1 MTGAKKVKK
10 QKTERKTTGGKQDLL
25 RRLPKVD
32 ELLKTLTVVGLLKKY
47 PRSVVVNAVRE
58 AIDNAREQVSQAGS
72 PDKAVEAIVAP
83 GALAAQAGRIADR
96 VMKPSLRRV
105 INATGVVVHT
115 NLGRSILP
123 DAASEAVRRVAG
135 SYSNT
140 EFDVAAGKRGSRH
153 DHVESLL
160 TKLTGA
166 EAAVA
171 VNNNAAAVLLA
182 LSALA
187 KGKEVIVSRGQLV
200 EIGGSF
206 RIPDVMR
213 QSGARLVEVGST
225 NKTHAN
231 DYRAA
236 ITPKTGVLMR
246 AHPSNFQVVGFSAE
260 VPLTEIVGIARE
272 NGLMVIDDLGSGV
285 MVDVAKAGLPHEPT
299 VNESVAADVDVVTF
313 SGDKLLGGPQAG
325 IAIGTKAAIEKMKK
339 HPLARAVRID
349 KMTLAA
355 LEATLKLYF
364 DESRAIKEIPTLAAL
379 YAKPADLKK
388 RADSLA
394 REINKHAGSAVAAES
409 VKDVSKAGGGALPL
423 AELPTAA
430 VRLTADK
437 LSVNK
442 LETALRRHEPPVIG
456 RIKDGALLLD
466 LRTILS
472 SDEKDII
479 AAVASVHRLK

>member
-1 MTGAKKVKK
+1 MSKK
-10 QKTERKTTGGKQDLL
+10 QIGGKRTRQKQDLL

-32 ELLKTLTVVGLLKKY
+32 ELLKTQAVAALLKKY
-47 PRSVVVNAVRE
+47 PRTIVVDAVRE
-58 AIDNAREQVSQAGS
+58 AIDKARDQMSQAEAT
-72 PDKAVEAIVAP
+72 DKATEAAISLK
-83 GALAAQAGRIADR
+83 ALAAEAGRIADR
-96 VMKPSLRRV
+96 VMKPSLRSV

-123 DAASEAVRRVAG
+123 DVAIEAIKRVAG
-135 SYSNT
+135 AYSNT

-153 DHVESLL
+153 DHVENLIIR
-160 TKLTGA
+160 LTGA
-166 EAAVA
+166 EAAIA

-225 NKTHAN
+225 NKTHAK
-231 DYRAA
+231 DYRDA

-260 VPLTEIVGIARE
+260 VPLTEMVGIARE

-285 MVDVAKAGLPHEPT
+285 MVDVTKAGLPYEPT
-299 VNESVAADVDVVTF
+299 VNESVVAGVDVATF

-325 IAIGTKAAIEKMKK
+325 IAVGTNAAIGKMKK

-394 REINKHAGSAVAAES
+394 REINKRAGSAVAAES
-409 VKDVSKAGGGALPL
+409 VKDMSKAGGGALPL

-430 VRLTADK
+430 IRLTADK

-466 LRTILS
+466 LRTILP
-472 SDEKDII
+472 SDEKDIV
-479 AAVASVHRLK
+479 AAVAAATRR